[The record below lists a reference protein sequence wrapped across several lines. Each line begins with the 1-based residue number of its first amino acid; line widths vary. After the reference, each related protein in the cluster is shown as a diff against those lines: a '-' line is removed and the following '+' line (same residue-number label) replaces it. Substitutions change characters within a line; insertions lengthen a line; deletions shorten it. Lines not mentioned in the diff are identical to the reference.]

1 MADFPRLAHV
11 LSLLAAAAFLP
22 MLLFGQASAA
32 GADKRMTAY
41 FNCIDLYADPAIRKL
56 VTVRGLL
63 TDGEILGQIT
73 KAEGHCQ
80 RQIASAVEAVRET
93 PKNGAENMTDDQIRA
108 QLRSMS
114 AAGYVMT
121 YGQQ

>member
-1 MADFPRLAHV
+1 MADLARVALALRLLPAV
-11 LSLLAAAAFLP
+11 ATLSLLSL
-22 MLLFGQASAA
+22 GQASAA

-41 FNCIDLYADPAIRKL
+41 FNCIDRYADPAIRKL

-63 TDGEILGQIT
+63 TDGEILGEVA

-80 RQIASAVEAVRET
+80 KQTAAAVEAVRET
-93 PKNGAENMTDDQIRA
+93 PKNGAQDMTDEQIRA

-114 AAGYVMT
+114 ATGYVMT